1 MTRKTPVGEASELLW
16 FKSSYSDSSNPSD
29 CVEVALV
36 WLKSS
41 YSDSS
46 NSSECVEIAPTP
58 TTIHLRDSKNT
69 QGPRLAFAPTAW
81 ADFVTYASEV

>member
-1 MTRKTPVGEASELLW
+1 MW
-16 FKSSYSDSSNPSD
+16 FKSSYSDGSNPSD

-36 WLKSS
+36 WLKNS

-46 NSSECVEIAPTP
+46 NVNDCVEIAPTP
-58 TTIHLRDSKNT
+58 TTIHLRDSKNP
-69 QGPRLAFAPTAW
+69 QGPRLAFAPTTW